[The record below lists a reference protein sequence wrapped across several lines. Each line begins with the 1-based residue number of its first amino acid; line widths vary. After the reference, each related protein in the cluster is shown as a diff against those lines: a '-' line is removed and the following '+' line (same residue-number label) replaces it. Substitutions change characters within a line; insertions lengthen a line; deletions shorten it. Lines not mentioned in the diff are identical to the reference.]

1 MEVFPLAFPPAPIS
15 KVRRQRRKPCPSGA
29 WNARRRF
36 FKWLVAKSS
45 DLRAYGIFFC
55 LKPAVELIW
64 NVCDPSAL
72 AYGWICELMRD
83 MESLKN
89 SLFRSRV
96 PWRSQGVCAAQ
107 MNLFLF
113 VFSFSRLISH
123 LIKPCLSFWGFCHFF
138 SLWDHTR
145 RASWLGLGWGN
156 LQKAIVH
163 SSIIKSCSLASICPV
178 AYILEHNSKHFQEDN
193 QQKHRLIIAFR
204 LQQDLKQDKYVCSPH
219 LCLTENW
226 SASPGQEGF

>member
-1 MEVFPLAFPPAPIS
+1 MLDADS
-15 KVRRQRRKPCPSGA
+15 SSGLLQRA
-29 WNARRRF
+29 
-36 FKWLVAKSS
+36 
-45 DLRAYGIFFC
+45 
-55 LKPAVELIW
+55 LIW
-64 NVCDPSAL
+64 
-72 AYGWICELMRD
+72 GLMAFFFVW
-83 MESLKN
+83 SLLLNWFEMSVILQLLRMGGSVNWCVTWSLWKN

-96 PWRSQGVCAAQ
+96 PWRSQGVFAAQ

-138 SLWDHTR
+138 SVWDHTR
-145 RASWLGLGWGN
+145 RTSWLGLGWGN